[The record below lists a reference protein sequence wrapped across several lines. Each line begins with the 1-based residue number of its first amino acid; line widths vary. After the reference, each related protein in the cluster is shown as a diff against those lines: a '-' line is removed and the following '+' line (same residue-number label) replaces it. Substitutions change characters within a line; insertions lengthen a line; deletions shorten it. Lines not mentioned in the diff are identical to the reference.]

1 MKTLTYDC
9 KFFEELTLKELYAL
23 MQLRQEVFVVEQNCP
38 YLDADGK
45 DKYGYHVMAW
55 DEDGVLH
62 CCTRL
67 LPEGISYDGYTSIG
81 RVVNSIAV
89 RGTGHGKILMEY
101 SIEKIKDLY
110 PNFPIKIGAQSYLKH
125 FYESLGFVDI
135 GIDYLED
142 GIPHM
147 IMVLDY

>member
-1 MKTLTYDC
+1 MKTLTYIC
-9 KFFEELTLKELYAL
+9 KHFTELTLDELYAL
-23 MQLRQEVFVVEQNCP
+23 MRLRQEVFVVEQNCP

-55 DEDGVLH
+55 DDDGDLH

-67 LPEGISYDGYTSIG
+67 LPEGISYEGYTSIG
-81 RVVNSIAV
+81 RVVNSSEV
-89 RGTGHGKILMEY
+89 RGTGQGKILMEY
-101 SIEKIKDLY
+101 SIEKIKELY

-147 IMVLDY
+147 IMVFEN